1 MVRILRLRSISSR
14 RSGMSGIRMALFVA
28 IVLAV
33 PWGCTPRPQSEI
45 HGVAPRG
52 AYAFSGIVDG
62 ERVNGTLSFG
72 DPIVVSG
79 SHGRCVRQR
88 EGIQRWGGFFS
99 ITCPDFA
106 LRVRID
112 DDGRVQDL
120 GRARLKKT
128 GLREERTTCKT
139 FDTVRGVC
147 VVWNTATVEYD
158 RWVEGSVRVARGES

>member
-1 MVRILRLRSISSR
+1 MP
-14 RSGMSGIRMALFVA
+14 GMRMALFAVA
-28 IVLAV
+28 VGAGA
-33 PWGCTPRPQSEI
+33 WACTPRPQSEVD
-45 HGVAPRG
+45 GVAPRG
-52 AYAFSGIVDG
+52 AWSFSGIVDG

-72 DPIVVSG
+72 DPVVVSG
-79 SHGRCVRQR
+79 SHGRCVRQV

-139 FDTVRGVC
+139 FDTTRGVC

-158 RWVEGSVRVARGES
+158 RWVEGSVRVERGVS